1 MQDRALDA
9 LWPLL
14 PAAASAPQAFAT
26 ALVSLR
32 EMTGGS
38 REVVVVGARE
48 DPAVAAALAAVRE
61 AGRGDEALLLLDPA
75 DEAGGRHPLA
85 GLPLA
90 EERYPPKAPLTVYV
104 CRAGACDLP
113 VHDPA
118 AVRRAMLA
126 A

>member
-1 MQDRALDA
+1 
-9 LWPLL
+9 
-14 PAAASAPQAFAT
+14 
-26 ALVSLR
+26 
-32 EMTGGS
+32 MTGGS

-75 DEAGGRHPLA
+75 DEAG
-85 GLPLA
+85 